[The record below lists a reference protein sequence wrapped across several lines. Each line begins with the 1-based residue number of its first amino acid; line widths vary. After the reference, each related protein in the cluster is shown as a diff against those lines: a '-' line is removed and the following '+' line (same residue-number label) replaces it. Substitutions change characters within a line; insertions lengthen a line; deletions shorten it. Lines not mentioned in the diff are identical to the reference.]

1 MTRASR
7 AALRRTPHGRSRT
20 LAVMVAVGAAVV
32 ALALAAAGG
41 GGSGDGTPEATAPSA
56 TARDQGPD
64 ERGAGPMSLGEAG
77 APVVM
82 VMYSEFQCPFC
93 GKFAR
98 DTEPELVE
106 RFVDD
111 GTLRI
116 EWRDLPYLGQE
127 SLTAAAAGRAAADQR
142 AFWPFAAHLY
152 ANQAPPNSGRL
163 TTEHLTALAGE
174 LGLDARRF
182 RTVME
187 DEATLEEVK
196 ADVDEAVKLG
206 ITGTPTFFVNG
217 QVIVGAQPTE
227 VFVEAIERAAA
238 SSR

>member
-1 MTRASR
+1 
-7 AALRRTPHGRSRT
+7 
-20 LAVMVAVGAAVV
+20 
-32 ALALAAAGG
+32 
-41 GGSGDGTPEATAPSA
+41 
-56 TARDQGPD
+56 
-64 ERGAGPMSLGEAG
+64 MSLGEAG

-116 EWRDLPYLGQE
+116 EWRDLPYLGEE
-127 SLTAAAAGRAAADQR
+127 SLTAAAAGRAAADQA

-152 ANQAPPNSGRL
+152 AHQAPPNSGTLTGDRL
-163 TTEHLTALAGE
+163 VGVAQE
-174 LGLDARRF
+174 LGLDGQRF

-187 DEATLEEVK
+187 DGATLAAVE
-196 ADVDEAVKLG
+196 ADVDEAVELG
-206 ITGTPTFFVNG
+206 VTGTPTFFING
-217 QVIVGAQPTE
+217 RVIVGAQPTE

-238 SSR
+238 ASR

>member
-1 MTRASR
+1 MARGPQTPQ
-7 AALRRTPHGRSRT
+7 RRRQQGRSRM
-20 LAVMVAVGAAVV
+20 LAVVVALAAAAM
-32 ALALAAAGG
+32 ALALAAAGSS
-41 GGSGDGTPEATAPSA
+41 GSRDDASEAPSSSQRA
-56 TARDQGPD
+56 PDRGPD
-64 ERGAGPMSLGEAG
+64 LRGAGAMSLGADD

-127 SLTAAAAGRAAADQR
+127 SVTAAVAGRAAAEQG
-142 AFWPFAAHLY
+142 AFWSFAAHLY
-152 ANQAPPNSGRL
+152 ADQPTPNSGTL
-163 TTEHLTALAGE
+163 TNDHLVGVAQE
-174 LGLDARRF
+174 LGLDAQRF
-182 RTVME
+182 HAAME
-187 DEATLEEVK
+187 DDAILDSVQ
-196 ADVDEAVKLG
+196 ADVDEAIGLG
-206 ITGTPTFFVNG
+206 VTGTPTFFVNG
-217 QVIVGAQPTE
+217 QVIVGAQPTQ